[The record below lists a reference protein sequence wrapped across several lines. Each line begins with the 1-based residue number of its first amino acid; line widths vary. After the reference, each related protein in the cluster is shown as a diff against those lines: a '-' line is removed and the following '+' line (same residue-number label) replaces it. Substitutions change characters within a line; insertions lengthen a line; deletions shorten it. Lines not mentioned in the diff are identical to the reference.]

1 MTLCGCQKTC
11 DGNQHQTSAARAWAI
26 DPIAGGD
33 VIEAQQLS
41 GLADEV
47 NLTRCCVSMLRSV
60 RRSKTLLL
68 VCADRCHTL

>member
-11 DGNQHQTSAARAWAI
+11 DGDQHQTSAARAWAI

-33 VIEAQQLS
+33 LIEAQQLS
-41 GLADEV
+41 GLTDV
-47 NLTRCCVSMLRSV
+47 VHLTHRCVSILRSV

-68 VCADRCHTL
+68 VRADHCHRL